1 MATGCLSAPK
11 PPEIDGVKDFKGEVY
26 FTGRWPHDGV
36 NLEGKRVAVIGTGS
50 SGIQSIPLIAEQA
63 AHLTVFQRTPNFA
76 LPAHN
81 GPPRRPI
88 ARPMFESD
96 RAAYREQ
103 ARWSLAGVPYP
114 QQTVVSWQLSDAERR
129 ERFEKAWAAGDLV
142 HILTQLWADQGVDV
156 DGNALVAELIREKI
170 RAVVKDPETA
180 AALSPHD
187 HPFGAKRPCLDTNY
201 YATYNRPNVTLVN
214 LRQEPIKAIT
224 ASGIITDKR
233 SFDVDVIV
241 FATGFD
247 AMTGAI
253 MAVHPITGR
262 AGKSLSSVWAA
273 GTADLSRPHRR
284 GLPQSLHDH
293 RARQPVG
300 AVEHGGVDR
309 AACRLGGRSPGG
321 AARRRLHHHGSDR
334 DGAGRLGAAH
344 GRLRDA
350 DAASARQHLVH
361 GRQRSRQGAG
371 RDALYRRRRSLSQHL
386 QRGRQP
392 RHARLPADR
401 PQRRRAMQ

>member
-1 MATGCLSAPK
+1 MTAANWDEATGRWLLKTDSGASVSCRHYIMATGCLSAPK

-26 FTGRWPHDGV
+26 FTGRWPHQGV
-36 NLEGKRVAVIGTGS
+36 DLAGKRVAVIGTGS

-63 AHLTVFQRTPNFA
+63 SQLTVFQRTPNFA

-81 GPPRRPI
+81 GPAPADRLGLL
-88 ARPMFESD
+88 EGD
-96 RAAYREQ
+96 RATYREQ

-114 QQTVVSWQLSDAERR
+114 QQMAVSWQLSDAERR
-129 ERFEKAWAAGDLV
+129 ERFEEAWSKGDLV
-142 HILTQLWADQGVDV
+142 YILTQLWADQAVDV
-156 DGNALVAELIREKI
+156 DGNARLADLVREKI
-170 RAVVKDPETA
+170 REVVKDPEIA
-180 AALSPHD
+180 AALTPHD

-224 ASGIITDKR
+224 ASGITTDKR

-262 AGKSLSSVWAA
+262 AGKSLSEVWAHGPETYLGLTVA
-273 GTADLSRPHRR
+273 GFPNLFMITGP
-284 GLPQSLHDH
+284 
-293 RARQPVG
+293 RQPVG

-309 AACRLGGRSPGG
+309 AACRLGGRSIGC
-321 AARRRLHHHGSDR
+321 AARRRLYHNRGDR
-334 DGAGRLGAAH
+334 NRAGRLGAAH
-344 GRLRDA
+344 GRLLDA
-350 DAASARQHLVH
+350 YAASAGQHLVH
-361 GRQRSRQGAG
+361 GRQRPGQGAG
-371 RDALYRRRRSLSQHL
+371 RDAL
-386 QRGRQP
+386 
-392 RHARLPADR
+392 
-401 PQRRRAMQ
+401 